1 MKSIFTMTCTFV
13 ERRQKIFALFFFLI
27 AWVGLSRAATSG
39 SCGKNLTWEFNT
51 ETNTLI
57 ITGTGAMADYTTH
70 YTNRDNTAPW
80 WSDWSYYRITSIS
93 LPEGLTHIG
102 EYAFWQCV
110 KVQSVTLP
118 STLKTI
124 GENGFCYMGARTITL
139 PEGVTSVGMEA
150 FELCEWLT
158 SVTLP
163 ASLTYIGHRA
173 FGRCVKLKS
182 VYNYAVTPQTLQ
194 DEVFQEI
201 DLSQDTL
208 YVPWHSIPAYQAAAV
223 WKDFGTIT
231 YIPGTEPVSYNS
243 GSVEIEKLRLDDTL
257 KAGVTLTASNMA
269 YTISFPAN
277 RSAYDSG
284 KSSANYTVAFSALT
298 TPLLGHNASL
308 STTNAQGDTVLI
320 TPVDEDGRHAD
331 VWVVTAPVGTEGSIE
346 LAGIRTDDYSCFD
359 PKASFTA
366 SQSSMNV
373 GYHVYPNLYT
383 KNKNILPAV
392 TVTKDGDTAGEE
404 DYTLESEA
412 YNRTTSCFP
421 YHFFPKA
428 AGRFVLTVTQETN
441 GIYYCAA
448 EDSLV
453 IIVNDAAAEAIDAIG
468 TVAYTAQSKSL
479 IAAARATYNGLTDEA
494 KALVSADKLQLL
506 VDAETTYAQLV
517 AAAVA
522 AVMAQIDALPDIPLT
537 AETGKLA
544 EYNKVKAARAAYDA
558 LADTDKTL
566 VTNYSRLTDAEVAF
580 AVFGSDDIP
589 AGVLNS
595 VFTINAGGDLIY
607 FSKGNLQA
615 TTTDLGTTW
624 TWGFAANQYDCI
636 GDNAANTKINSSGK
650 VSGNG
655 TVDLFGWSTAS
666 TYYGICSGVLSSS
679 FSGDFVDWG
688 ATIGSDWRTLTKDE
702 WDYLLN
708 TRTTTSGVRYA
719 KATISDV
726 NIPGTSK
733 AVTGLIIVPDDWK
746 TSYYTLA
753 DCNTATAGFSTN
765 TITSAVWE
773 NKLQAHGAV
782 FLPAAGQRGLEVRE
796 VGEWG
801 YYWTA
806 TDNGANY
813 AFSMCLYG
821 SGVEPGRSLGRQTG
835 ASVRLV
841 KKTSVDINP
850 LAYAKEAVGLINAI
864 PQPVVLT
871 DACKAAIDTARV
883 VLDALNETAKSLL
896 NEADTIPLPQAE
908 AAYAALIAEQVAQVI
923 ALIDTLPGTPLTAET
938 SKLTEYNKVKAAR
951 EAYNAL
957 ADKEKALITNY
968 SRLTDAEAA
977 FAALGEDMPTAALN
991 SAFTVNAGGDQV
1003 SFSKGNLQ
1011 ATTTDLGAT
1020 WTWGFAANQWTV
1032 IGNAAANTKLNGN
1045 HTVSENGTVD
1055 LFGWSTT
1062 ANYYGVHNSEGP
1074 GNYSGNF
1081 VDWGATIGSGWR
1093 TLTHDEWTY
1102 LLQTRPNA
1110 TQLRAPAKVHN
1121 VAGLILMPDGSIPTV
1136 SLNTAATD
1144 FTANTISDSDW
1155 ALLEEQGA
1163 VFLPAAGVR
1172 TASTA
1177 DYANARG
1184 YYWSATPV
1192 GADNAYGLYFNGASI
1207 NLTYSNSRYF
1217 GFAVRL
1223 VNASPLAYAKA
1234 VVALINAIPQPV
1246 VLTDEC
1252 KAAIDT
1258 ARAALDALG
1267 EGAKALLVE
1276 ADTIV
1281 LPQAEEA
1288 YANLLE
1294 EKVASVIAAI
1304 DALPVT
1310 PLTTAAK
1317 KLSEYYKVKAAREMY
1332 DALINTGKAAVSNY
1346 SKLTDA
1352 EEAYAALRDGGT
1364 EPAGALPG
1372 AFSVSGDRMVY
1383 FSRGNLQATTT
1394 DLGTTW
1400 TWGFAANQWTVI
1412 RNATANTNIT
1422 GNGTVSENGTVD
1434 LFGWSTSAT
1443 KYGIHNSVEES
1454 FYSGDFVDWGTTMGD
1469 GWLTLTAEEWSYIL
1483 QSRPNAAQLR
1493 AVAWVH
1499 GVSGLILLPDGCTPA
1514 VPLNT
1519 TTLRYDVNSI
1529 SNADWALLE
1538 AQGAV
1543 FLPTDCRRDGQI
1555 VPVVSSTLDLYT
1567 YYWTAT
1573 PNGSDHASVL
1583 TFDGFDQLKIEYDL
1597 GRHWGC
1603 SVRLVTGK
1611 APVGVDIFSNLETV
1625 IALINAIPQPVAY
1638 DKVSKNAIDTARAAL
1653 NALDDNAKSMFI
1665 EADTIKLP
1673 QAEAAY
1679 AVLVAEK
1686 AAPVIAAIDALP
1698 TIPLTEETKKLSVYN
1713 NVKAVRAMYEALTD
1727 AEKAVVSN
1735 YRKLTDLEAAFAS
1748 INVGDMPDGALSGAF
1763 TINADGD
1770 QIAFSKG
1777 NLQAT
1782 TADLG
1787 TTWVWGFAANQYDYI
1802 GINAANTMIVGN
1814 DTVSENGTVDL
1825 FGWST
1830 ASTYYGIHNS
1840 SSVGDYSGDFV
1851 DWGSTMGDG
1860 WRTLTAE
1867 EWRYLLRT
1875 RPNASS
1881 LRTPAT
1887 VHGVAGWIILP
1898 DDYTPIVSLNIAAT
1912 DYTDNIISDSDWT
1925 SLELG
1930 GAVFL
1935 PAAGYRYGTTM
1946 VSSIVGYQGYY
1957 WSATPDDT
1965 NNAFFVFLNNNGF
1978 NPAVQ
1983 RTRYNGLS
1991 VRLVTKRVPTT
2002 IEEALA
2008 LINAIPQPVV
2018 LTDECKAAI
2027 DTARVTLDALGKD
2040 AKAMLTETD
2049 TIKLPQAEAD
2059 FAALLAEDVEP
2070 VIAAIDALPTTPLT
2084 EQTKKISEYNKVKA
2098 ARALYETRI
2107 NAVKAAVSNY
2117 SKLTDAEEAFAA
2129 LVMVEIKPAGAL
2141 LSTFSIADGK
2151 TVSFSRGNLQAT
2163 TTDLGANWTWAFAA
2177 NQYDIIGN
2185 NVANTKIVGNATVSE
2200 NGTVD
2205 LFGWSTTS
2213 TYFGIHNSLS
2223 GDDYSGDFA
2232 DWGANMGSD
2241 WRTLT
2246 KDEWNYLITSRSNAG
2261 WLRSRALV
2269 HGVGGLILL
2278 PDGFSTTVSL
2288 NRNAVK
2294 YDENTVSDDYWTWL
2308 EEQGAIFLPA
2318 ANSRRGQEMPLDG
2331 DAFYWSATPDAANNV
2346 YILSFDDGYGD
2357 DLNTPIYKIPRQWGS
2372 SVRLVTE
2379 KMVAD
2384 FNPLA
2389 SADAVIA
2396 LINAIPQPVVLTE
2409 ECKAAIDTARA
2420 ALDTLL
2426 DNARS
2431 LLSEADTIRLPQA
2444 EADFAALLAEK
2455 VAPVIAAI
2463 DALPDTPL
2471 TAETSKL
2478 SEYNKVKA
2486 ARAMYEVLTD
2496 REKAAVTNYSRLTN
2510 AEAAFLAIGV
2520 EGLPAG
2526 GLSAAFTINAGGDQI
2541 SFSKGNLQATTTD
2554 LGTSWTWGF
2563 AANQYD
2569 CIGANAANTMI
2580 NGNGTVS
2587 ENGIVDL
2594 FGWSTTSSTYY
2605 GINNSS
2611 EDSYYSGDFA
2621 DWGNVAAGNWRTLT
2635 NDEWDYLLNT
2645 RTTASGVRYAK
2656 ATISDVNIPGTST
2669 AVTGLIILPDDWDNS
2684 YYTLAYTNTAGAEY
2698 YTNTITSAVW
2708 ENKLQIHGAVFL
2720 PAVGYRNSNSVYIT
2734 RSDGYY
2740 WSATSD
2746 GTTNAQC
2753 LLFGTYEVDPLYSND
2768 RYYGQ
2773 CVRLVADKT
2782 DAAINP
2788 LASAEAVVAL
2798 INAIPQPV
2806 EYTDECKAAID
2817 TAREALDALAWLAK
2831 TLLVETDTIKLP
2843 QAEADYA
2850 ALVAEKVA
2858 PVIAAIDALPAIPLT
2873 EETKKLSEYNKVKA
2887 VRAMYDALTDTEKAA
2902 VTNYSKLTNVEAAF
2916 AALADAFF
2924 TINAGGDQVSFSK
2937 GNLQATT
2944 TDKGATWTWGFA
2956 TNQYDC
2962 IGDNA
2967 ANTMINGNGTVSE
2980 NGTVDMFN
2988 WSTSANYYGI
2998 YNSNAVSDYSG
3009 DFVDW
3014 GATIGDGWRTLNN
3027 DEWNYILNTRTTA
3040 SGVRYAKATISDVYF
3055 PGTSNAVTGLIIL
3068 PDDWE
3073 TSHHTLA
3080 DINTTTAEFS
3090 TNTITSAEWEN
3101 ELQAYGA
3108 AFLPA
3113 SGYSL
3118 SGSVL
3123 TMGING
3129 YYWSATPSGEKR
3141 AYYVVFNKNNVGSQ
3155 QPILRYYG
3163 QSVRLVTGKAPVDT
3177 DPLADAEAVVAL
3189 INAIPQ
3195 PVELTDE
3202 CKAAIDTARAA
3213 LDALGER
3220 AKALLIEA
3228 DTIKLPQA
3236 EADYAALL
3244 AVQQQVAEVIALID
3258 AIGEVECT
3266 AECKSKIDT
3275 ARAAYDALD
3284 SDNQTLVT
3292 NADILFAAEA
3302 AYEAARPY
3310 AIVTK
3315 EPQVFDTLVY
3325 NGAGQTILANGTA
3338 VGGQF
3343 MYSLDSVTWSTYL
3356 PQFKDAGTHTF
3367 YCYVDSTDALHRP
3380 LPAYAMEVTIAKAAL
3395 TVTAD
3400 DKETVYGLVAPNF
3413 SVSYT
3418 GLLSGDQP
3426 ADVLTG
3432 ELTYECAYTVG
3443 SNVGPYDIIPS
3454 GVEAAN
3460 YDITFV
3466 KGVLTVYKADPA
3478 FTEPVAGTLTYN
3490 GGAQSLVTAG
3500 ETAHGIMEYNI
3511 DDANDDKWSTELPQA
3526 KEAGTYSVYYR
3537 VVGDDNHNDYEA
3549 ADAIVVTIAKA
3560 ALTVTADDMT
3570 VTYGDAVPAYSVTY
3584 AGWQGEDNETVL
3596 SGTIT
3601 YACEYAQ
3608 GSPAGEYTITPS
3620 GVSNPNYEITF
3631 VNGTL
3636 TVTVSDKPTAVEDIS
3651 VESEKA
3657 QKIMHEGMLY
3667 IIRPDGAI
3675 YNATGVRVK

>member
-1 MKSIFTMTCTFV
+1 MKNIFTKTQALV
-13 ERRQKIFALFFFLI
+13 VRKRKILALFFFLI
-27 AWVGLSRAATSG
+27 AYVGLSWAATSG

-57 ITGTGAMADYTTH
+57 ITGTGAMADYTSSHT
-70 YTNRDNTAPW
+70 DNPQTAPW

-118 STLKTI
+118 SSLKTI
-124 GENGFCYMGARTITL
+124 GENGFCYMGARSITL
-139 PEGVTSVGMEA
+139 PEGVTSIGMEA
-150 FELCEWLT
+150 FEFCEWLT
-158 SVTLP
+158 TVTLP

-173 FGRCVKLKS
+173 FGKCVKLKS

-243 GSVEIEKLRLDDTL
+243 GAVEIEKLRLDDTL
-257 KAGVTLTASNMA
+257 KTGVTLTASNMA

-277 RSAYDSG
+277 RSAYDSE

-308 STTNAQGDTVLI
+308 STTNTQGDTILI

-331 VWVVTAPVGTEGSIE
+331 EWVVTAPVGTEGSIG

-359 PKASFTA
+359 PTASFTA
-366 SQSSMNV
+366 NQSSVNV

-392 TVTKDGDTAGEE
+392 TVTKDGETAGEE

-412 YNRTTSCFP
+412 YNRATGCFP

-441 GIYYCAA
+441 EMYYYAT

-453 IIVNDAAAEAIDAIG
+453 IIVSDAATDAIDAIG
-468 TVAYTAQSKSL
+468 TVAYTPQSKAL

-506 VDAETTYAQLV
+506 VDAETTYAQLA

-522 AVMAQIDALPDIPLT
+522 AVMAQIDALPMTPLT

-566 VTNYSRLTDAEVAF
+566 VTNYSRLTNAEAAF

-589 AGVLNS
+589 AGALNS

-636 GDNAANTKINSSGK
+636 GANAANTKINSSGT

-655 TVDLFGWSTAS
+655 TVDLFGWSTNS
-666 TYYGICSGVLSSS
+666 TYYGICSGVLSSSS

-708 TRTTTSGVRYA
+708 TRTTASGVRYA

-733 AVTGLIIVPDDWK
+733 AVTGLIIVPDDWR
-746 TSYYTLA
+746 TTYYTLA

-850 LAYAKEAVGLINAI
+850 LAYAKEAVELINAI
-864 PQPVVLT
+864 PHPVVLT

-883 VLDALNETAKSLL
+883 ALDALNETAKSLL

-908 AAYAALIAEQVAQVI
+908 AAYAALLAEQVAQVI
-923 ALIDTLPGTPLTAET
+923 ASIDALPDTPLTAET

-951 EAYNAL
+951 EAYDAL
-957 ADKEKALITNY
+957 ADTEKALITNY

-1011 ATTTDLGAT
+1011 ATTTDLGTT

-1045 HTVSENGTVD
+1045 HTVSQNGTVD

-1062 ANYYGVHNSEGP
+1062 ANYYGVHNSEEP

-1110 TQLRAPAKVHN
+1110 AQLRAAAKVHN
-1121 VAGLILMPDGSIPTV
+1121 VAGLILLPDGSIPTV
-1136 SLNTAATD
+1136 SLNTAAAD

-1192 GADNAYGLYFNGASI
+1192 GADNAYGLYYNGASI

-1234 VVALINAIPQPV
+1234 VEALINAIPQPV

-1281 LPQAEEA
+1281 LPQAEA
-1288 YANLLE
+1288 DFAALLA
-1294 EKVASVIAAI
+1294 EKVAPVIAAI

-1352 EEAYAALRDGGT
+1352 EEAYAALRTGGI
-1364 EPAGALPG
+1364 EPAGALSG
-1372 AFSVSGDRMVY
+1372 AFSVSGGRIVY
-1383 FSRGNLQATTT
+1383 FSQGNLQATTT

-1412 RNATANTNIT
+1412 RNATANTKIT

-1434 LFGWSTSAT
+1434 LFGWSTAAT
-1443 KYGIHNSVEES
+1443 KYGIHNNGEDS
-1454 FYSGDFVDWGTTMGD
+1454 YYRGDFVDWGNTMGD
-1469 GWLTLTAEEWSYIL
+1469 GWRTLTAEEWRYLL

-1493 AVAWVH
+1493 AVAWVQ

-1519 TTLRYDVNSI
+1519 TTLRYDVNTI
-1529 SNADWALLE
+1529 SNANWALLE

-1543 FLPTDCRRDGQI
+1543 FLPTDYRRNGQI
-1555 VPVVSSTLDLYT
+1555 VAVVQDT

-1573 PNGSDHASVL
+1573 PNGSVNASIL
-1583 TFDGFDQLKIEYDL
+1583 TFDGFDQLGIETYV

-1603 SVRLVTGK
+1603 SVRLVNKK
-1611 APVGVDIFSNLETV
+1611 APAAVDIFSNLETV

-1665 EADTIKLP
+1665 EADTIRLP

-1698 TIPLTEETKKLSVYN
+1698 AIPLTAETKKLSVYN
-1713 NVKAVRAMYEALTD
+1713 KVKAVRAMYEALTD

-1735 YRKLTDLEAAFAS
+1735 YRKLTDLEATFAS

-1802 GINAANTMIVGN
+1802 GINAANTKIIGN

-1830 ASTYYGIHNS
+1830 SANYYGIHNS
-1840 SSVGDYSGDFV
+1840 QAVSDYSGDFV
-1851 DWGSTMGDG
+1851 DWGNTMGNG

-1867 EWRYLLRT
+1867 EWRYLLRS

-1881 LRTPAT
+1881 LSTPAT

-1898 DDYTPIVSLNIAAT
+1898 DDYTPIVSLKIAAT

-1935 PAAGYRYGTTM
+1935 PAAGDRLGTTM
-1946 VSSIVGYQGYY
+1946 VSSIVGSQGYY

-1965 NNAFFVFLNNNGF
+1965 DKAFYVFLNNNGF

-1983 RTRYNGLS
+1983 RTRYDGLS

-2027 DTARVTLDALGKD
+2027 DTARVTLNALGKD

-2141 LSTFSIADGK
+2141 LSTFSIAGGK

-2185 NVANTKIVGNATVSE
+2185 NVANTKIVGNDTVSE

-2232 DWGANMGSD
+2232 DWGTNMGSD

-2246 KDEWNYLITSRSNAG
+2246 KDEWNYLITSRPNAG
-2261 WLRSRALV
+2261 WLRVRALV

-2346 YILSFDDGYGD
+2346 YIMSFDDGYGD

-2389 SADAVIA
+2389 SADAAVA

-2409 ECKAAIDTARA
+2409 ECKAAIDNARA
-2420 ALDTLL
+2420 ALDALL

-2478 SEYNKVKA
+2478 AEYNKVKA
-2486 ARAMYEVLTD
+2486 ARAMYDVLTD
-2496 REKAAVTNYSRLTN
+2496 REKAAVTNYSRLIN
-2510 AEAAFLAIGV
+2510 AEAAFLALGV

-2526 GLSAAFTINAGGDQI
+2526 GLSASFTINSGGDQI

-2569 CIGANAANTMI
+2569 CIGANAANTKI

-2605 GINNSS
+2605 GIHNSS
-2611 EDSYYSGDFA
+2611 EDSCYSGDFA
-2621 DWGNVAAGNWRTLT
+2621 DWGNVTAGNWRTLT

-2656 ATISDVNIPGTST
+2656 ATISDVKIPGTST
-2669 AVTGLIILPDDWDNS
+2669 AVTGLIIAPDDWDNS

-2708 ENKLQIHGAVFL
+2708 ENKLQVHGAVFL

-2753 LLFGTYEVDPLYSND
+2753 MLFGTYEVDPLYSND

-2817 TAREALDALAWLAK
+2817 TAREALDALGGLAK
-2831 TLLVETDTIKLP
+2831 TMLVEADTIKLP

-2924 TINAGGDQVSFSK
+2924 TINAGGEQVSFSK

-2956 TNQYDC
+2956 ANQYDC

-2998 YNSNAVSDYSG
+2998 YNSSAVSDYSG

-3073 TSHHTLA
+3073 TSHHALA

-3108 AFLPA
+3108 TFLPA

-3129 YYWSATPSGEKR
+3129 YYWSATPSGENR

-3155 QPILRYYG
+3155 HPILRCYG
-3163 QSVRLVTGKAPVDT
+3163 QSVRLVIKKAPVDT

-3195 PVELTDE
+3195 PIELTDE

-3325 NGAGQTILANGTA
+3325 AGGQQALIEAGECADGTIL
-3338 VGGQF
+3338 
-3343 MYSLDSVTWSTYL
+3343 YSLDKEHWADTLPKGLNAATYTVYYKV
-3356 PQFKDAGTHTF
+3356 QGDANHN
-3367 YCYVDSTDALHRP
+3367 DS
-3380 LPAYAMEVTIAKAAL
+3380 EVVGPIEVSIAKAPL

-3400 DKETVYGLVAPNF
+3400 DK
-3413 SVSYT
+3413 
-3418 GLLSGDQP
+3418 
-3426 ADVLTG
+3426 
-3432 ELTYECAYTVG
+3432 
-3443 SNVGPYDIIPS
+3443 
-3454 GVEAAN
+3454 
-3460 YDITFV
+3460 
-3466 KGVLTVYKADPA
+3466 
-3478 FTEPVAGTLTYN
+3478 
-3490 GGAQSLVTAG
+3490 
-3500 ETAHGIMEYNI
+3500 
-3511 DDANDDKWSTELPQA
+3511 
-3526 KEAGTYSVYYR
+3526 
-3537 VVGDDNHNDYEA
+3537 
-3549 ADAIVVTIAKA
+3549 
-3560 ALTVTADDMT
+3560 T

-3601 YACEYAQ
+3601 YACEYAP
-3608 GSPAGEYTITPS
+3608 GSPVGEYTITPS

-3636 TVTVSDKPTAVEDIS
+3636 TVTASDIPTAVEDIS

-3657 QKIMHEGMLY
+3657 QKIMHEGMLF
-3667 IIRPDGAI
+3667 ILRSNGAI